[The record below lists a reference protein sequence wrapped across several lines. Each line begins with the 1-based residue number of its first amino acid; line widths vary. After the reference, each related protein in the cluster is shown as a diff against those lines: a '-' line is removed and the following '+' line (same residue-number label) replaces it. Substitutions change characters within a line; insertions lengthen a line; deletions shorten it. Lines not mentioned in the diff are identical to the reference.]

1 MQRQKEIFILSF
13 GSGKL
18 KRRYKCLVFSRNI
31 GIWKFAIFNNTS
43 RTDNSYQWK
52 KIQKN
57 ETIEPEEFRQ

>member
-1 MQRQKEIFILSF
+1 MQRQKENFILSF

-18 KRRYKCLVFSRNI
+18 KRRYKCLVFSRNNE
-31 GIWKFAIFNNTS
+31 IWKFAIFNNTS
-43 RTDNSYQWK
+43 LTDNSYQWK

>member
-31 GIWKFAIFNNTS
+31 GIWKFAIFKFLS
-43 RTDNSYQWK
+43 VK
-52 KIQKN
+52 KNPKEW